1 MDDQKPL
8 SDQFPVIDGKVIG
21 LNCEDK
27 MKKQAVLTVKQYPML
42 SESASEY
49 QVKKVVN
56 SVEWDVNSYLSKKD
70 LKRIMDNRVRPTK
83 VVIQ

>member
-1 MDDQKPL
+1 
-8 SDQFPVIDGKVIG
+8 
-21 LNCEDK
+21 
-27 MKKQAVLTVKQYPML
+27 MKKQAVLTVKQYPLL
-42 SESASEY
+42 SESSSEY